1 MNKLNSIMS
10 YLVCLYIFI
19 LPISP
24 SKFKYKN
31 IPINGDSVLAIII
44 VVYLVN
50 IIINEESRK
59 RFVKGIK
66 NFFSS
71 YNSVFLFLWIIMM
84 GISVI
89 YATDK
94 KISCTRMY
102 KNEYLY
108 YIIFYN

>member
-66 NFFSS
+66 KFFSQVIILFS
-71 YNSVFLFLWIIMM
+71 Y
-84 GISVI
+84 
-89 YATDK
+89 
-94 KISCTRMY
+94 
-102 KNEYLY
+102 
-108 YIIFYN
+108 FYG